1 MADEDEKKIEEDRDV
16 VTKEIVEEARTELVT
31 AQAFYESCVAARKT
45 TIFETEKARKT
56 VGALEALLQQTIAL
70 ESEARK
76 RVLEY
81 KDRYSALVLQQ
92 SKELDS

>member
-1 MADEDEKKIEEDRDV
+1 MADEEEKKIEEDREV
-16 VTKEIVEEARTELVT
+16 VTKEMVEEARTELVN

-45 TIFETEKARKT
+45 AIFETEKARKT
-56 VGALEALLQQTIAL
+56 VGALESLLQQTIAL

-81 KDRYSALVLQQ
+81 KDRYLALMSEQ